1 MEPRGIELINRY
13 KRNYGIPAQAEITEE
28 MILAHW
34 KLEKKLTKELL
45 ESQSENRWEVFEKA
59 YTTLYTK
66 LQWLNLL
73 SEETTPPE
81 KKIRKLAGSNR
92 FSAPKNL

>member
-34 KLEKKLTKELL
+34 ELEK
-45 ESQSENRWEVFEKA
+45 N
-59 YTTLYTK
+59 
-66 LQWLNLL
+66 
-73 SEETTPPE
+73 
-81 KKIRKLAGSNR
+81 
-92 FSAPKNL
+92 